1 MNRSEWIS
9 RLERYRSDRAR
20 MEYLRKF
27 IPLMEKKLAILRREA
42 FAAIGAR
49 PDMSVLCGTDTS
61 DPTAR
66 MGILAAEDA
75 LTADMRLCRD
85 QLKRLRQ
92 EHSVLSARLS
102 MADCLLSLLSEE
114 DRFLLTA
121 RYIEHTRWTR
131 IPGKYQER
139 FGEYFSETT
148 LRRRMNQ
155 AVDGLCH
162 VTREAG

>member
-9 RLERYRSDRAR
+9 RLERYRSDQAR

-75 LTADMRLCRD
+75 LTADMRLCRGRFAL
-85 QLKRLRQ
+85 QTGPKKCILY
-92 EHSVLSARLS
+92 
-102 MADCLLSLLSEE
+102 ME
-114 DRFLLTA
+114 DENKGT
-121 RYIEHTRWTR
+121 
-131 IPGKYQER
+131 
-139 FGEYFSETT
+139 
-148 LRRRMNQ
+148 
-155 AVDGLCH
+155 
-162 VTREAG
+162 